1 MLGRIIGPTAQ
12 CIQSIVEADSL
23 YKQRLINFDML
34 REKLQHSLK
43 LEEISLAKLK
53 ERGRQQEMLLVHDSY
68 RQLFDTIKFLV
79 RHQKPND
86 ELVQKTLELCLFEIQ
101 KMSSRDV
108 FWGEAKLIETVYRKQ
123 SV

>member
-34 REKLQHSLK
+34 REKLRHSLT

-53 ERGRQQEMLLVHDSY
+53 ERGRQQEMLLAHESY
-68 RQLFDTIKFLV
+68 RQLLDTIKFLV

-86 ELVQKTLELCLFEIQ
+86 ELAQERW
-101 KMSSRDV
+101 SSA
-108 FWGEAKLIETVYRKQ
+108 FLKYRR
-123 SV
+123 

>member
-34 REKLQHSLK
+34 REKLRHSLT

-53 ERGRQQEMLLVHDSY
+53 ERGRQQEMLLAHESY
-68 RQLFDTIKFLV
+68 RQLLDMIKFLV

-86 ELVQKTLELCLFEIQ
+86 ELAQRTLELCLLEIQ

-108 FWGEAKLIETVYRKQ
+108 FWGETKSIETVY
-123 SV
+123 